1 MIVSLSEEF
10 LKDKSLNELIKERQ
24 QLMFKIM
31 DFENK
36 YILKTK
42 ELSEMEKCVIVDPS
56 PTVVWRTNIES
67 LENYNKVIDN
77 KTRDETGM
85 GIDF

>member
-24 QLMFKIM
+24 QLMFEIM

-42 ELSEMEKCVIVDPS
+42 ELSEIEKSVIVDPS

>member
-42 ELSEMEKCVIVDPS
+42 ELSEIEKSVIVDPS

>member
-24 QLMFKIM
+24 HLMFEIM

-42 ELSEMEKCVIVDPS
+42 ELSEIEKSVIVDPS